1 MSRSGV
7 KKYKK
12 KEQIMKKYILLLF
25 VFIITSILQADVKT
39 DSITYNDDDLELQ
52 GYFAH
57 DQLLKAKRGGVLL
70 IHDKNGHDAFIRE
83 RADEL
88 ASLGYVVFALD
99 MFGKGKLAKD
109 ASEANDLVAPFL
121 GEDRQ
126 LMRHRANLG
135 FEILSQHKKV
145 DPTRIAA
152 VGYGFGGITV
162 LELVRSGQNILAAAN
177 FYGNLSTQTP
187 EDARNIKG
195 SVLILQGSEDKM
207 VSQDE
212 IAAFRLE
219 MKEANVDWQMNIYGG
234 ALSGF
239 SVYDHGFD
247 TSEDEAYNYNAD
259 KRSWEALKVILREKL
274 K

>member
-1 MSRSGV
+1 
-7 KKYKK
+7 
-12 KEQIMKKYILLLF
+12 MKRYFLFIF
-25 VFIITSILQADVKT
+25 VFMITSILQADVKT
-39 DSITYNDDDLELQ
+39 DSVTYNDGDLELQ

-70 IHDKNGHDAFIRE
+70 IHDRNGHDAFIRE

-99 MFGKGKLAKD
+99 MFGKGILAKD
-109 ASEANDLVAPFL
+109 ASGADDLVTPFL
-121 GEDRQ
+121 GENRQ

-145 DPTRIAA
+145 DPNRLAA
-152 VGYGFGGITV
+152 VGYGFGGMAV
-162 LELVRSGQNILAAAN
+162 LELVRSGQNIVAAVN
-177 FYGNLSTQTP
+177 FYGNLSTPTP
-187 EDARNIKG
+187 EDAQNIKG
-195 SVLILQGSEDKM
+195 SILFLHGSEDQI

-212 IAAFRLE
+212 IAGFRLE
-219 MKEANVDWQMNIYGG
+219 MKDGNVDWQMNIYGG
-234 ALSGF
+234 AFCGF

-247 TSEDEAYNYNAD
+247 TSEGRAYNYSAD
-259 KRSWEALKVILREKL
+259 KRSWEALKVMLREKL

>member
-1 MSRSGV
+1 
-7 KKYKK
+7 
-12 KEQIMKKYILLLF
+12 MKRYILLLL
-25 VFIITSILQADVKT
+25 VFMITSILQADVKT
-39 DSITYNDDDLELQ
+39 DSITYNDGDLELQ

-145 DPTRIAA
+145 DPTRLAA

-177 FYGNLSTQTP
+177 FYGNLSTPTP

-239 SVYDHGFD
+239 SVYDYGFD
-247 TSEDEAYNYNAD
+247 TSEGEAYNYNAD

>member
-1 MSRSGV
+1 
-7 KKYKK
+7 
-12 KEQIMKKYILLLF
+12 MKRYVLFIF
-25 VFIITSILQADVKT
+25 VFMITSILQADVKT
-39 DSITYNDDDLELQ
+39 DSITYNDGDLELQ
-52 GYFAH
+52 GYIAH

-70 IHDKNGHDAFIRE
+70 IHDQNGHNAFIRE

-109 ASEANDLVAPFL
+109 ASEASDLVAPFL
-121 GEDRQ
+121 GENRQ

-135 FEILSQHKKV
+135 FEILSQHNKV
-145 DPTRIAA
+145 DPTRLAA
-152 VGYGFGGITV
+152 VGYGFGGMTV
-162 LELVRSGQNILAAAN
+162 LELVRSGQNIVAAVN
-177 FYGNLSTQTP
+177 FYGNLSTPTP
-187 EDARNIKG
+187 EDAQNIKG
-195 SVLILQGSEDKM
+195 SVLILRGSEDQI

-212 IAAFRLE
+212 IVAFRQE

-234 ALSGF
+234 AFYGF

-247 TSEDEAYNYNAD
+247 TSEGKAYNYNAD
-259 KRSWEALKVILREKL
+259 KRSWEALKIILREKL